1 MCKIIS
7 IFYSWHLRFILV
19 VGASRSHDL
28 LLVMSTSSIGSS
40 SIVAIFHLNNY
51 LSVSCAQLEEWFAY
65 FCLIHFLLA
74 SWAKIGGWHAF
85 KSFSRYMWIL
95 MKSLNSVGFTLD
107 FKSNMEHD
115 MVALN
120 LDSVVVRLSCISS
133 CRRGERDIS
142 YKYKIHLVGND
153 PWIMIHH

>member
-1 MCKIIS
+1 
-7 IFYSWHLRFILV
+7 
-19 VGASRSHDL
+19 
-28 LLVMSTSSIGSS
+28 
-40 SIVAIFHLNNY
+40 
-51 LSVSCAQLEEWFAY
+51 
-65 FCLIHFLLA
+65 
-74 SWAKIGGWHAF
+74 
-85 KSFSRYMWIL
+85 

-153 PWIMIHH
+153 P